1 MINLFIEVFNVY
13 SMKVRR
19 NLARKVENPEE
30 SVVRGSLPLPR
41 VCVRETSRE
50 RYIQRVTVGSLPWD
64 R

>member
-1 MINLFIEVFNVY
+1 MINLFIEVFDVY

-41 VCVRETSRE
+41 VCERDISRAL
-50 RYIQRVTVGSLPWD
+50 YSKSDSWFLAMG
-64 R
+64 